1 MRAIPNIGPLIGAYL
16 ENMHG
21 KRAAQ
26 GPDFLSQDEQFCLT
40 AMERMSYSENVLVVV
55 RNVELLDDGSIRLLE
70 RMDIPEVKGS
80 YRFLKK
86 ASFLFLE
93 QAVNT
98 EIGEAA
104 RTQQLR
110 ELAIWSRTIYPP
122 DQGQFEKFLRALGLR
137 IELDTGIFTALY
149 NVTGG
154 HVVLSQML
162 VDELNQGAD
171 ANQFSDMDS
180 FADLATRLIGIRLRS
195 AADSKD
201 DLTQLLALAACIG
214 TPFNRTQLECAFV
227 RKPRFLRIL
236 DLAKDSR
243 YFREDVSSLS
253 FVHEKIAEIIC
264 SIEKDKL
271 PEYHRR
277 IGDCLRLSRPSD
289 YQSRLQHALL
299 GGDVE
304 QITQLAFAVGMQA
317 VRKGVD
323 QAKLLEVLQHLGPL
337 ASTLEKLR
345 RAFILMD
352 SGLLGNALEL
362 CGELDDAGL
371 EIVAGE
377 KAYVAALSY
386 YKQRSFESYRAACR
400 ILNDWR
406 TRDTEGELWGR
417 LMFTLAVVEASAMPD
432 KDDGYVTQGSTALK
446 LSKIATSDPEIR
458 NLLAIAHRKAD
469 VFLPLEM
476 ATDKI
481 RSSAKHFAPQVDG
494 MAPLDAFQYTAALT
508 NLSANLY
515 CRGKFDE
522 AVEEGMRAITCC
534 NAFHS
539 SRRLVEFYRPMNN
552 YLISA
557 FRSGKMKAKAAHRHL
572 LKTLSSLDKKN
583 FDLVILNN
591 NIAGLALL
599 AGHTSQGLERLKS
612 TYDHVKTYEFEP
624 YYLTLVG
631 SNLAV
636 AQRCVGN
643 DVGFLAI
650 LNEIDGAIDGLNDDI
665 GRVLRIRHRAM
676 RELTPEGPKTPTELD
691 DFPASRV
698 SNLQH
703 PARHSY
709 CRGVLL
715 SDVQVW
721 SES

>member
-1 MRAIPNIGPLIGAYL
+1 MDALLSALGLAQEAEDFLKTMVNQTVPRRVAGVDGSGANLFADCVAAKWGSEIGTVLEIVGNASMKPINLGAIFRFANNNELSKAKDTRDQRLIGGVMRAIPNIGSLIGAYL

-243 YFREDVSSLS
+243 YFREDVS
-253 FVHEKIAEIIC
+253 
-264 SIEKDKL
+264 
-271 PEYHRR
+271 
-277 IGDCLRLSRPSD
+277 
-289 YQSRLQHALL
+289 
-299 GGDVE
+299 
-304 QITQLAFAVGMQA
+304 
-317 VRKGVD
+317 
-323 QAKLLEVLQHLGPL
+323 
-337 ASTLEKLR
+337 
-345 RAFILMD
+345 
-352 SGLLGNALEL
+352 
-362 CGELDDAGL
+362 
-371 EIVAGE
+371 
-377 KAYVAALSY
+377 
-386 YKQRSFESYRAACR
+386 
-400 ILNDWR
+400 
-406 TRDTEGELWGR
+406 
-417 LMFTLAVVEASAMPD
+417 
-432 KDDGYVTQGSTALK
+432 
-446 LSKIATSDPEIR
+446 
-458 NLLAIAHRKAD
+458 
-469 VFLPLEM
+469 
-476 ATDKI
+476 
-481 RSSAKHFAPQVDG
+481 
-494 MAPLDAFQYTAALT
+494 
-508 NLSANLY
+508 
-515 CRGKFDE
+515 
-522 AVEEGMRAITCC
+522 
-534 NAFHS
+534 
-539 SRRLVEFYRPMNN
+539 
-552 YLISA
+552 
-557 FRSGKMKAKAAHRHL
+557 
-572 LKTLSSLDKKN
+572 
-583 FDLVILNN
+583 
-591 NIAGLALL
+591 
-599 AGHTSQGLERLKS
+599 
-612 TYDHVKTYEFEP
+612 
-624 YYLTLVG
+624 
-631 SNLAV
+631 
-636 AQRCVGN
+636 
-643 DVGFLAI
+643 
-650 LNEIDGAIDGLNDDI
+650 
-665 GRVLRIRHRAM
+665 
-676 RELTPEGPKTPTELD
+676 
-691 DFPASRV
+691 
-698 SNLQH
+698 
-703 PARHSY
+703 
-709 CRGVLL
+709 
-715 SDVQVW
+715 
-721 SES
+721 